1 MSLPQLDGPR
11 LAPINGT
18 ARQLVVLLHGYGSD
32 GNDLISLGK
41 VWQMRFPDAAFVAPN
56 APQPAP
62 SGPGYQ
68 WFALERIDPQ
78 EYVNG
83 AAAARTGLEAFLD
96 AELKAQKVA
105 PENLVLMGFSQGA
118 MMVLHAGLQRAVPPL
133 GILAYSGLLP
143 GRIPVPAPGGS
154 YPPVFISHGDSDTVV
169 APQAMF
175 MAVGALQQVDA
186 VVDWH
191 LARNSGH
198 GIDPESLELGAK
210 FLESVLKARS

>member
-11 LAPINGT
+11 LAPINGI

-83 AAAARTGLEAFLD
+83 ATAARTGLEAFLD

-118 MMVLHAGLQRAVPPL
+118 MMVLHAGLQRAVPL
-133 GILAYSGLLP
+133 I
-143 GRIPVPAPGGS
+143 
-154 YPPVFISHGDSDTVV
+154 
-169 APQAMF
+169 
-175 MAVGALQQVDA
+175 GARRGPSSCGKDIRPRA
-186 VVDWH
+186 
-191 LARNSGH
+191 
-198 GIDPESLELGAK
+198 
-210 FLESVLKARS
+210 F